1 MGEAVARAARERS
14 ERERETPTGN
24 ATGLHLL
31 ALAPSHT
38 AAGYDVQRTA
48 PAWVRPMSDN
58 TGDDSLHVPSLRIE
72 GFRGIDSLTINR
84 LGRVTLLA
92 GRNGTGKTTVL
103 DAVRIFADRGGLPSL
118 TAVLNRSEEYAGRAD
133 GEKDMTEIPDFEA
146 LFHGRQAR
154 TGASFTI
161 GLARDSQAQL
171 VVKVSSTDDMPD
183 EWSSRLG
190 ISAIGAQVL
199 RIAFGQFEEFLP
211 VLDGY
216 LDARRWR
223 LPRRVISGDDGLPKT
238 LRVEMLGP
246 GLLNNLDLDQRWG
259 EIALTEQEPV
269 ALHALNLA
277 ASHRIGG
284 VAVVA
289 GDARSRSRR
298 VLVKL
303 ESGERVPLRSLGDG
317 AVRLFGVAVALAGA
331 AGGLLLIDEAENG
344 IHHSLQHEYWRLVLR
359 AAANNNVQVI
369 ATTHGWDCIRGFASA
384 SSQNKDVEG
393 VVVRLERHD
402 GGLRAVEY
410 SEEELETATGQGI
423 EVR

>member
-1 MGEAVARAARERS
+1 
-14 ERERETPTGN
+14 
-24 ATGLHLL
+24 
-31 ALAPSHT
+31 
-38 AAGYDVQRTA
+38 
-48 PAWVRPMSDN
+48 MSDN

-103 DAVRIFADRGGLPSL
+103 DAVRILADRGGLPSL

-133 GEKDMTEIPDFEA
+133 GEKDITEIPDFEA
-146 LFHGRQAR
+146 LFHGRKAR
-154 TGASFTI
+154 TGTSFTI
-161 GLARDSQAQL
+161 GLTHDSQAQL
-171 VVKVSSTDDMPD
+171 VVEVSSTDDVPE
-183 EWSSRLG
+183 EWMSRLG
-190 ISAIGAQVL
+190 NPAIGAQVL

-223 LPRRVISGDDGLPKT
+223 WPRRLSPDDDGRPKAV
-238 LRVEMLGP
+238 RAEVLGP

-269 ALHALNLA
+269 ALRALNLA
-277 ASHRIGG
+277 ARHRIGG
-284 VAVVA
+284 VAVVS
-289 GDARSRSRR
+289 GDTRSRSHARR

-303 ESGERVPLRSLGDG
+303 EDGGRVPLRSLGDG

-359 AAANNNVQVI
+359 AAADNNVQVI

-384 SSQNKDVEG
+384 SGENNDVEG
-393 VVVRLERHD
+393 VVVRLERDD

-410 SEEELETATGQGI
+410 SEEDLETATGQGI

>member
-1 MGEAVARAARERS
+1 MS
-14 ERERETPTGN
+14 QET
-24 ATGLHLL
+24 
-31 ALAPSHT
+31 
-38 AAGYDVQRTA
+38 
-48 PAWVRPMSDN
+48 
-58 TGDDSLHVPSLRIE
+58 DDSLHVPSLRIE

-103 DAVRIFADRGGLPSL
+103 DAVRIFADRGRLSSL
-118 TAVLNRSEEYAGRAD
+118 TAVLDRSEEYAGRVN
-133 GEKDMTEIPDFEA
+133 GEKDVRQVPDFGA
-146 LFHGRQAR
+146 LFHGRQAK
-154 TGASFTI
+154 TGTSFRI
-161 GLARDSQAQL
+161 GLDRDSQAQL
-171 VVKVSSTDDMPD
+171 LVEVSSTDDMPE
-183 EWSSRLG
+183 EWMSTLRKLSL
-190 ISAIGAQVL
+190 SAQVL

-211 VLDGY
+211 VFDEDFAAG
-216 LDARRWR
+216 RWGW
-223 LPRRVISGDDGLPKT
+223 PRRHVPDDDGRPKA
-238 LRVEMLGP
+238 LKAEVLGP

-259 EIALTEQEPV
+259 EIALTAQEPV
-269 ALHALNLA
+269 ALRALNLA

-284 VAVVA
+284 VAVVS
-289 GDARSRSRR
+289 GSTRSRSRR

-303 ESGERVPLRSLGDG
+303 EDGARVPLRSLGDG

-359 AAANNNVQVI
+359 AAADNNVQVI

-384 SSQNKDVEG
+384 ASENHDVEG
-393 VVVRLERHD
+393 IVVRLEREN

-410 SEEELETATGQGI
+410 SEEELQTATGQGI

>member
-1 MGEAVARAARERS
+1 
-14 ERERETPTGN
+14 
-24 ATGLHLL
+24 
-31 ALAPSHT
+31 
-38 AAGYDVQRTA
+38 
-48 PAWVRPMSDN
+48 MSDN
-58 TGDDSLHVPSLRIE
+58 IGDDSLHVPSLRIE

-103 DAVRIFADRGGLPSL
+103 DAVRIFADRGRLPSL
-118 TAVLNRSEEYAGRAD
+118 TAVLDRSEEYAGRVD
-133 GEKDMTEIPDFEA
+133 GEKDIAELPDFEA
-146 LFHGRQAR
+146 LFHGRQPR
-154 TGASFTI
+154 TGTSFMI
-161 GLARDSQAQL
+161 GLAHDSQAQL
-171 VVKVSSTDDMPD
+171 VVEVSSTDDVPE
-183 EWSSRLG
+183 EWTSRLG
-190 ISAIGAQVL
+190 KPAISAPVL
-199 RIAFGQFEEFLP
+199 RIAFSQFEEFLP
-211 VLDGY
+211 VYDGD
-216 LDARRWR
+216 LHAGRWR
-223 LPRRVISGDDGLPKT
+223 WPRRPISNDDRRPKA
-238 LRVEMLGP
+238 LRAEVLGP

-269 ALHALNLA
+269 ALRALNLA

-284 VAVVA
+284 VAVVSS
-289 GDARSRSRR
+289 DARSRSRR

-303 ESGERVPLRSLGDG
+303 EDGERVPLRSLGDG

-359 AAANNNVQVI
+359 AAADNNVQVI

-384 SSQNKDVEG
+384 AGENNDVEG
-393 VVVRLERHD
+393 VVVRLERDD

-410 SEEELETATGQGI
+410 SEEELQTATGQGI

>member
-1 MGEAVARAARERS
+1 M
-14 ERERETPTGN
+14 N
-24 ATGLHLL
+24 
-31 ALAPSHT
+31 
-38 AAGYDVQRTA
+38 
-48 PAWVRPMSDN
+48 
-58 TGDDSLHVPSLRIE
+58 
-72 GFRGIDSLTINR
+72 GIWT
-84 LGRVTLLA
+84 
-92 GRNGTGKTTVL
+92 
-103 DAVRIFADRGGLPSL
+103 
-118 TAVLNRSEEYAGRAD
+118 
-133 GEKDMTEIPDFEA
+133 GEKDITEIPDFEA

-161 GLARDSQAQL
+161 GPARDSQAQL
-171 VVKVSSTDDMPD
+171 VVEVAWTDDMP
-183 EWSSRLG
+183 EELMSRLG
-190 ISAIGAQVL
+190 KPGINTQVL
-199 RIAFGQFEEFLP
+199 KIIFSQFEGLMP
-211 VLDGY
+211 VFDRDLDN
-216 LDARRWR
+216 RRWIR
-223 LPRRVISGDDGLPKT
+223 YRSRDDDGWPEA

-246 GLLNNLDLDQRWG
+246 GLLNNLDLDHRWG

-277 ASHRIGG
+277 ASRRIGG
-284 VAVVA
+284 VAVVS

-359 AAANNNVQVI
+359 AAADNNVQVI

-384 SSQNKDVEG
+384 ASENDDVDG
-393 VVVRLERHD
+393 VVVRLERD
-402 GGLRAVEY
+402 KGGLRAVEY

>member
-1 MGEAVARAARERS
+1 M
-14 ERERETPTGN
+14 P
-24 ATGLHLL
+24 H
-31 ALAPSHT
+31 
-38 AAGYDVQRTA
+38 
-48 PAWVRPMSDN
+48 N

-72 GFRGIDSLTINR
+72 GFRGIDSLTVGR

-103 DAVRIFADRGGLPSL
+103 DAVRIFADRGRLSSL
-118 TAVLNRSEEYAGRAD
+118 TAVLGRSEELAVRVD
-133 GEKDMTEIPDFEA
+133 GENDVTEFADFEA

-154 TGASFTI
+154 TGTSFTI
-161 GLARDSQAQL
+161 GLAGDTREQL
-171 VVKVSSTDDMPD
+171 VVEVVVTDDMPE
-183 EWSSRLG
+183 EWMSRLARPMV
-190 ISAIGAQVL
+190 STRVL

-211 VLDGY
+211 MFDGAS
-216 LDARRWR
+216 DAGRWR
-223 LPRRVISGDDGLPKT
+223 RQRRFSREDDGWPKA
-238 LRVEMLGP
+238 LRAEVLGP

-269 ALHALNLA
+269 ALRALNLA

-284 VAVVA
+284 VAVVS

-303 ESGERVPLRSLGDG
+303 EDGERVPLRSLGDG

-359 AAANNNVQVI
+359 AAADHDIQVI
-369 ATTHGWDCIRGFASA
+369 ATTHSWDCIRGFASA
-384 SSQNKDVEG
+384 SGENDDVEG
-393 VVVRLERHD
+393 VVVRLERDD
-402 GGLRAVEY
+402 GRLRAVEY
-410 SEEELETATGQGI
+410 SEEELETATAQGI

>member
-1 MGEAVARAARERS
+1 
-14 ERERETPTGN
+14 
-24 ATGLHLL
+24 
-31 ALAPSHT
+31 
-38 AAGYDVQRTA
+38 
-48 PAWVRPMSDN
+48 MSDN
-58 TGDDSLHVPSLRIE
+58 TGDASLHVPSLRIE

-103 DAVRIFADRGGLPSL
+103 DAVRIFADRGWPSSL
-118 TAVLNRSEEYAGRAD
+118 IAVLDRSEEYERRMD
-133 GEKDMTEIPDFEA
+133 GEKDVTEIPDFEA
-146 LFHGRQAR
+146 LFHGRRAR
-154 TGASFTI
+154 TGVSFTI
-161 GLARDSQAQL
+161 GPARDSQAQL
-171 VVKVSSTDDMPD
+171 VVEVAWTDDMPE
-183 EWSSRLG
+183 EWMSKLG
-190 ISAIGAQVL
+190 KPGINTQVL
-199 RIAFGQFEEFLP
+199 RIAFSQFEGLMP
-211 VLDGY
+211 VFDRDLDNRGW
-216 LDARRWR
+216 RRHR
-223 LPRRVISGDDGLPKT
+223 SRDDDGWPKA

-259 EIALTEQEPV
+259 EIALTEQEPI
-269 ALHALNLA
+269 ALRALNLA

-284 VAVVA
+284 VAVVS

-298 VLVKL
+298 VLVRL
-303 ESGERVPLRSLGDG
+303 EDGERVPLRSLGDG
-317 AVRLFGVAVALAGA
+317 AVRLFGVAVAMAGA

-359 AAANNNVQVI
+359 AAADNNVQVI

-384 SSQNKDVEG
+384 ASENNDVEG
-393 VVVRLERHD
+393 VVVRLERDD

>member
-1 MGEAVARAARERS
+1 
-14 ERERETPTGN
+14 
-24 ATGLHLL
+24 
-31 ALAPSHT
+31 
-38 AAGYDVQRTA
+38 
-48 PAWVRPMSDN
+48 MSKS

-103 DAVRIFADRGGLPSL
+103 DAIRIFANRGRLSSL
-118 TAVLNRSEEYAGRAD
+118 TAVLNRSEEYAGRVD
-133 GEKDMTEIPDFEA
+133 GGKDAKEIPDFEA
-146 LFHGRQAR
+146 LFHGRQSK

-161 GLARDSQAQL
+161 GLAHDSQAQL
-171 VVKVSSTDDMPD
+171 FVGVSSTDDMPE
-183 EWSSRLG
+183 EWMSRLG
-190 ISAIGAQVL
+190 KPAISAQVL
-199 RIAFGQFEEFLP
+199 RIAFSQFEEFVP
-211 VLDGY
+211 VFDRD
-216 LDARRWR
+216 LDAGRWGWLR
-223 LPRRVISGDDGLPKT
+223 HVSREDDGRPKT
-238 LRVEMLGP
+238 LRAEVLGP

-269 ALHALNLA
+269 ALRALNLA

-284 VAVVA
+284 VAVVS
-289 GDARSRSRR
+289 GDARSGSRSRR

-303 ESGERVPLRSLGDG
+303 DSGERVPLRSLGDG

-344 IHHSLQHEYWRLVLR
+344 IHHSLQHEFWRLVLR
-359 AAANNNVQVI
+359 AAADNNVQVI

-384 SSQNKDVEG
+384 SSENDDVDG
-393 VVVRLERHD
+393 VVVRLERVD

>member
-1 MGEAVARAARERS
+1 
-14 ERERETPTGN
+14 
-24 ATGLHLL
+24 
-31 ALAPSHT
+31 
-38 AAGYDVQRTA
+38 
-48 PAWVRPMSDN
+48 MSDN
-58 TGDDSLHVPSLRIE
+58 TGDESLHVPSLRIE

-103 DAVRIFADRGGLPSL
+103 DAVRVFANRGRLSTL
-118 TAVLNRSEEYAGRAD
+118 TTVLDRSEEYAGRVVD
-133 GEKDMTEIPDFEA
+133 GETGVTEIPDFEA

-154 TGASFTI
+154 TGTSFTI
-161 GLARDSQAQL
+161 GPARGSHTQL
-171 VVKVSSTDDMPD
+171 VVEVASTNDMPE
-183 EWSSRLG
+183 EWMSRLG
-190 ISAIGAQVL
+190 KLAIDTQVL
-199 RIAFGQFEEFLP
+199 RIAFSQFEEFVP
-211 VLDGY
+211 VFGRDLDV
-216 LDARRWR
+216 RWSWKPPYR
-223 LPRRVISGDDGLPKT
+223 IPDDDGWPKA
-238 LRVEMLGP
+238 LRAEMLGP

-269 ALHALNLA
+269 ALRALNLA
-277 ASHRIGG
+277 ANHRIGG

-289 GDARSRSRR
+289 GDARFGSLSRR

-303 ESGERVPLRSLGDG
+303 EDGERVPLRSLGDG

-359 AAANNNVQVI
+359 AAADNNVQVV

-384 SSQNKDVEG
+384 ASENNDVEG

>member
-1 MGEAVARAARERS
+1 
-14 ERERETPTGN
+14 
-24 ATGLHLL
+24 
-31 ALAPSHT
+31 
-38 AAGYDVQRTA
+38 
-48 PAWVRPMSDN
+48 MSDN

-103 DAVRIFADRGGLPSL
+103 DAVRVLANRGRLSTL
-118 TAVLNRSEEYAGRAD
+118 TAVLNRSEEYAGRVVD
-133 GEKDMTEIPDFEA
+133 RETGTTEIPDVEA

-154 TGASFTI
+154 TGTSFTI
-161 GLARDSQAQL
+161 GPARDSQAQL
-171 VVKVSSTDDMPD
+171 VVEIASTNDMPE
-183 EWSSRLG
+183 EWMSRLG
-190 ISAIGAQVL
+190 KLAINTQIL
-199 RIAFGQFEEFLP
+199 RIAFSQFEEFVP
-211 VLDGY
+211 VFDRD
-216 LDARRWR
+216 LDARWRWPPPHR
-223 LPRRVISGDDGLPKT
+223 IPDDDGWPRALIAE
-238 LRVEMLGP
+238 VLGP
-246 GLLNNLDLDQRWG
+246 GLLNNLDLDRRWG
-259 EIALTEQEPV
+259 EVALTEQEPV

-289 GDARSRSRR
+289 GDARYGSLSRR

-303 ESGERVPLRSLGDG
+303 ENGERVPLRSLGDG
-317 AVRLFGVAVALAGA
+317 AVRLFGVAVALAGS

-359 AAANNNVQVI
+359 AAADNNVQVI

-384 SSQNKDVEG
+384 SGENDDVEG
-393 VVVRLERHD
+393 VVVRLERDHD
-402 GGLRAVEY
+402 GLRAVEY

>member
-1 MGEAVARAARERS
+1 MS
-14 ERERETPTGN
+14 DSTGN
-24 ATGLHLL
+24 A
-31 ALAPSHT
+31 
-38 AAGYDVQRTA
+38 
-48 PAWVRPMSDN
+48 
-58 TGDDSLHVPSLRIE
+58 LHVPSLRIE
-72 GFRGIDSLTINR
+72 GFRGIDSLTISR

-103 DAVRIFADRGGLPSL
+103 DAVRIFADHGRLSSL
-118 TAVLNRSEEYAGRAD
+118 AAVLDRSEEYAGRVD
-133 GEKDMTEIPDFEA
+133 GEKDVTEVPDFEA

-161 GLARDSQAQL
+161 GSARDAGAQL
-171 VVKVSSTDDMPD
+171 VVEVCSADDIPEEWTSKLGKPAISS
-183 EWSSRLG
+183 
-190 ISAIGAQVL
+190 QVL
-199 RIAFGQFEEFLP
+199 RIAFGQFEEFVP
-211 VLDGY
+211 VFDGD

-223 LPRRVISGDDGLPKT
+223 WPRHRVPDDGRPKT
-238 LRVEMLGP
+238 VKAEVVGP

-259 EIALTEQEPV
+259 EIALTEHEPV
-269 ALHALNLA
+269 ALRALNLA
-277 ASHRIGG
+277 ARHRIGG
-284 VAVVA
+284 VAVVS
-289 GDARSRSRR
+289 GDARARSRR

-303 ESGERVPLRSLGDG
+303 EDGERVPLRSLGDG

-359 AAANNNVQVI
+359 AAADNNVQVI

-384 SSQNKDVEG
+384 SGENDDVEG
-393 VVVRLERHD
+393 VVVRLERDD

-410 SEEELETATGQGI
+410 SEEELQTATGQGI